1 MLNKKSKFEKILKF
15 KSTSITM
22 SKFLSVDEVVERLF
36 DDDFRFSEGDSS
48 DKEGEGIFAY
58 AGQPHIDAAEVAA
71 LSRGVVSIPIDSTT
85 GRSVPAGDGRGNKCA
100 TDSKGQEDEF
110 SGKNKRDN
118 RT

>member
-1 MLNKKSKFEKILKF
+1 
-15 KSTSITM
+15 M
-22 SKFLSVDEVVERLF
+22 SKFLSVDEVVELLF
-36 DDDFRFSEGDSS
+36 DDDFSFLEGDIS
-48 DKEGEGIFAY
+48 DEEGEGIFAY

-85 GRSVPAGDGRGNKCA
+85 GRSVPEGGNKCA

>member
-1 MLNKKSKFEKILKF
+1 
-15 KSTSITM
+15 M

-36 DDDFRFSEGDSS
+36 DDGFSFSEGDSS
-48 DKEGEGIFAY
+48 DEEGEGILAY
-58 AGQPHIDAAEVAA
+58 AGQPHNDATEVAA

-85 GRSVPAGDGRGNKCA
+85 GRSVPEGDGRGNKC
-100 TDSKGQEDEF
+100 TKDSKGQEDEF